1 MPAADTRTVFTD
13 VDGRQIFSAP
23 ATAIVSTTNANDVIA
38 TTRDLDTSE
47 GRLTSDEVIDL
58 LENTPSKKRG
68 SRKLPSIMRF
78 PSVVGSVE
86 IPHSMQFK
94 VFWRWEA
101 KSIVDARK
109 KKAELDA
116 KIQNY
121 TEVQRLL
128 NDAQFSRDNVEKEGF
143 DNITSN
149 RKGFKNNI
157 GPLVDAGTGSKL
169 DRLMRT
175 DPEAARSIIEETVR
189 STQSQVDEL
198 NKVIGNGGR
207 TNLSQNDRAQF
218 SATTSLAAVE
228 SAALGLAG
236 IAAATSAATGVAV
249 VVGVANGT
257 PPVDVYQ
264 GANDIG
270 RAVASFLGGAL
281 ITVPEFDQMVSIY
294 LPICTKINNE
304 DTFSYEE
311 DSFKI
316 LAGIAGLANIDS
328 GQAALDNATQSVA
341 ALLAGFADA
350 VGVGAEK
357 QLAQGSLLNP
367 RLEKTFKQKDFRTFT
382 FSWEM
387 YPTTA
392 DESQALHDIIETFR
406 YHAHPAISNETFG
419 GGESKAEIMMRVPAE
434 FEIRFLSTVP
444 KASFSDLTAVGLI
457 ENPYIPKIARCA
469 CTSIT
474 VDYTPQNV
482 FSTFQ
487 NNAPIGVIFSISFSE
502 MSPLHRGA
510 VEQGF

>member
-1 MPAADTRTVFTD
+1 MPAADTRSVLTD

-23 ATAIVSTTNANDVIA
+23 ATAIVSATNANDVIA

-47 GRLTSDEVIDL
+47 GRLTSDEVLDL

-68 SRKLPSIMRF
+68 SRKIPSIMRF

-121 TEVQRLL
+121 TQVNALL
-128 NDAQFSRDNVEKEGF
+128 NAAQFSRDNVDEIGF

-207 TNLSQNDRAQF
+207 TNLSQNERAQF

-228 SAALGLAG
+228 DLTLAG
-236 IAAATSAATGVAV
+236 VGLVVGGATVVPAVAV
-249 VVGVANGT
+249 GVPPAISYEGGNAMGKAVG
-257 PPVDVYQ
+257 
-264 GANDIG
+264 
-270 RAVASFLGGAL
+270 SFLGGAI

-304 DTFSYEE
+304 DTFSYGEE
-311 DSFKI
+311 SFKF
-316 LAGIAGLANIDS
+316 LAGIAGTANIDS
-328 GQAALDNATQSVA
+328 GQAALDSA
-341 ALLAGFADA
+341 AQTGSAAITALADA
-350 VGVGAEK
+350 AGVGAEK
-357 QLAQGSLLNP
+357 QLAQGSLFNP

>member
-1 MPAADTRTVFTD
+1 MPAADTRSVLTD

-23 ATAIVSTTNANDVIA
+23 ATAIVSATNANDVIA

-47 GRLTSDEVIDL
+47 GRLTSDEVLDL

-68 SRKLPSIMRF
+68 SRKIPSIMRF

-128 NDAQFSRDNVEKEGF
+128 NQAQFSRDNVNEIGF

-207 TNLSQNDRAQF
+207 TNLSQNERAQIG
-218 SATTSLAAVE
+218 ATTSLAAVE
-228 SAALGLAG
+228 DVTLAVVG
-236 IAAATSAATGVAV
+236 GVVGGATVVPAVAV
-249 VVGVANGT
+249 GVPPAIAYEGGNAMGKAVG
-257 PPVDVYQ
+257 
-264 GANDIG
+264 
-270 RAVASFLGGAL
+270 SFLGGAI

-304 DTFSYEE
+304 DTFSYGEE
-311 DSFKI
+311 SFKF
-316 LAGIAGLANIDS
+316 LAGAAGLANIDS
-328 GQAALDNATQSVA
+328 PQAALDTGTQIGSA
-341 ALLAGFADA
+341 ALTALADA
-350 VGVGAEK
+350 AGGGAEK
-357 QLAQGSLLNP
+357 QLAQGSLFNP

-444 KASFSDLTAVGLI
+444 KASFSDITAVGLI

>member
-1 MPAADTRTVFTD
+1 MPAADTRSVLTD

-23 ATAIVSTTNANDVIA
+23 ATAIVSATNANDVIA

-47 GRLTSDEVIDL
+47 GRLTSDEVLDL

-68 SRKLPSIMRF
+68 SRKIPSIMRF

-109 KKAELDA
+109 KKAELDK

-121 TEVQRLL
+121 TQVNALL
-128 NDAQFSRDNVEKEGF
+128 NAAQFSRDNVDEIGF

-207 TNLSQNDRAQF
+207 TNLSQNERAQF
-218 SATTSLAAVE
+218 QTSTSLAAVE
-228 SAALGLAG
+228 DLTLAG
-236 IAAATSAATGVAV
+236 VGLVVGGATVVPAVAV
-249 VVGVANGT
+249 GVPPAISYEGGNAMGKAVG
-257 PPVDVYQ
+257 
-264 GANDIG
+264 
-270 RAVASFLGGAL
+270 SFLGGAI

-304 DTFSYEE
+304 DTFSYGEE
-311 DSFKI
+311 SFKF
-316 LAGIAGLANIDS
+316 LAGIAGTANIDS
-328 GQAALDNATQSVA
+328 GQAALDNAAQTGSA
-341 ALLAGFADA
+341 AITALADA
-350 VGVGAEK
+350 AGVGAEK
-357 QLAQGSLLNP
+357 QLAQGSLFNP

>member
-1 MPAADTRTVFTD
+1 MPAADTRSVLTD

-23 ATAIVSTTNANDVIA
+23 ATAIVSATNANDVIA

-47 GRLTSDEVIDL
+47 GRLTSDEVLDL

-68 SRKLPSIMRF
+68 SRKIPSIMRF

-109 KKAELDA
+109 KKAELDK

-121 TEVQRLL
+121 TQVNSLL
-128 NDAQFSRDNVEKEGF
+128 NAAQFSRDNVEKEGF

-207 TNLSQNDRAQF
+207 TNLSQNERAQF

-228 SAALGLAG
+228 DVTLAVVG
-236 IAAATSAATGVAV
+236 GVVGGATVVPAVAV
-249 VVGVANGT
+249 GV
-257 PPVDVYQ
+257 PPAISYE
-264 GANDIG
+264 GGNAMG
-270 RAVASFLGGAL
+270 KAVASFLGGAI

-304 DTFSYEE
+304 DTFSYGEE
-311 DSFKI
+311 SFKI
-316 LAGIAGLANIDS
+316 LAGIAGLANIDR
-328 GQAALDNATQSVA
+328 GQAALDNGTQSSS
-341 ALLAGFADA
+341 ALLTAFADA
-350 VGVGAEK
+350 AGAGAEK

>member
-1 MPAADTRTVFTD
+1 MSSVPTT
-13 VDGRQIFSAP
+13 ILSA
-23 ATAIVSTTNANDVIA
+23 TNADDVIA
-38 TTRDLDTSE
+38 TTRNIDLTEES
-47 GRLTSDEVIDL
+47 LTSDEVLNL
-58 LENTPSKKRG
+58 LQNTPSTKRG

-78 PSVVGSVE
+78 PSVVGSAE

-101 KSIVDARK
+101 KSIVNARN

-121 TEVQRLL
+121 THVNTLL
-128 NDAQFSRDNVEKEGF
+128 NAAQYSRDNVDEMGF
-143 DNITSN
+143 DDITSN

-157 GPLVDAGTGSKL
+157 GTLVDAGTGSKL

-189 STQSQVDEL
+189 STQAEVDEL
-198 NKVIGNGGR
+198 NAVIGNGGR
-207 TNLSQNDRAQF
+207 TNLSQNERAQF
-218 SATTSLAAVE
+218 QITTSIAVAEDKALKVVGSIGGAAVAVGNAVNPT
-228 SAALGLAG
+228 SPIPTSVAYAAGDNLAK
-236 IAAATSAATGVAV
+236 
-249 VVGVANGT
+249 
-257 PPVDVYQ
+257 
-264 GANDIG
+264 
-270 RAVASFLGGAL
+270 RVASAVGGAI

-311 DSFKI
+311 GSFKMMG
-316 LAGIAGLANIDS
+316 AIAGTAAID
-328 GQAALDNATQSVA
+328 GPGAIADNTTQ
-341 ALLAGFADA
+341 
-350 VGVGAEK
+350 GVGAFITQYADNAGGGAER
-357 QLAQGSLLNP
+357 QLAQGTLLNP
-367 RLEKTFKQKDFRTFT
+367 RLEKTFKQKDFRTFN

-387 YPTTA
+387 YPTSA
-392 DESQALHDIIETFR
+392 EESQALHDIIETFR
-406 YHAHPAISNETFG
+406 YHSHPALNDQNFG
-419 GGESKAEIMMRVPAE
+419 DGQSKAEIMMRVPAE

-444 KASFSDLTAVGLI
+444 KASFSDPTAIGLV

-469 CTSIT
+469 CTSIS

-487 NNAPIGVIFSISFSE
+487 NNAPIGVVFSISFAE
-502 MSPLHRGA
+502 LAPLHRGA

>member
-1 MPAADTRTVFTD
+1 MPAADTRPVLTD

-23 ATAIVSTTNANDVIA
+23 ATAIVSATNANDVIA

-47 GRLTSDEVIDL
+47 GRLTSDEVLDL
-58 LENTPSKKRG
+58 LENTPSKLRG
-68 SRKLPSIMRF
+68 SRKIPSIMRF

-128 NDAQFSRDNVEKEGF
+128 NQAQFSRDNVDKEGF

-207 TNLSQNDRAQF
+207 TNLSQNERAQF
-218 SATTSLAAVE
+218 SVTTSLAAVE
-228 SAALGLAG
+228 D
-236 IAAATSAATGVAV
+236 ATLAV
-249 VVGVANGT
+249 VGAVVGGATVVPALAVGV
-257 PPVDVYQ
+257 PPAISYE
-264 GANDIG
+264 GGNAMG
-270 RAVASFLGGAL
+270 KAVGSFLGGAI

-304 DTFSYEE
+304 DTFSYGEE
-311 DSFKI
+311 SFKI

-328 GQAALDNATQSVA
+328 PQAALDNGTQSTA
-341 ALLAGFADA
+341 AVVTRIADA
-350 VGVGAEK
+350 AGAGAEK